1 MDATVR
7 ALAVGPVAVVP
18 DFQRRGIGGQLL
30 NFGCIGIIK
39 GLLGGL
45 VKPYGCLIALFRAEV
60 PAFR

>member
-39 GLLGGL
+39 GLLGG
-45 VKPYGCLIALFRAEV
+45 
-60 PAFR
+60 

>member
-18 DFQRRGIGGQLL
+18 DFRRRGIGGQLL

-39 GLLGGL
+39 GLLGDR
-45 VKPYGCLIALFRAEV
+45 VKRFGCLMALFPARV